1 MKAILIRRFGDTSVL
16 EHAEMPPPVY
26 RDDELLI
33 RVEAAGVNPLDW
45 KIRRGTFRWLSG
57 SRFPMVL
64 GLDGAGVVEA
74 VGPGVEDFS
83 VGDRVFGATSPRRQG
98 AYAEYAVLPAK
109 ATTDIPEGVSAVE
122 AAAIPG
128 SGCSALQA
136 LRDLAKLK
144 SGQSVLVIGASGG
157 IGTFAVQ
164 IAKAWGADVTGVCS
178 ARNADLVRELGADRV
193 IDYQA
198 EDIWDRPHGYDV
210 VFDTVAA
217 HEFAD
222 ALRVLKR
229 RGVYISTL
237 PSGKRIL
244 SSVWSRLKPGPK
256 FKLLMVR
263 MRVADMRALAELAV
277 QEKVRPVVERT
288 FPLRVAR
295 LAHELSESG
304 RARGKLVL
312 VCSPDAPTR

>member
-1 MKAILIRRFGDTSVL
+1 MKAILIRRFGDISEL
-16 EHAEMPPPVY
+16 EYAEMPQPTY
-26 RDDELLI
+26 RDDELLV
-33 RVEAAGVNPLDW
+33 RVDAAGVNPLDW
-45 KIRRGTFRWLSG
+45 KIRRGMFRWISG

-64 GLDGAGVVEA
+64 GLDGAGVVEE
-74 VGPGVEDFS
+74 VGRGVQGFS
-83 VGDRVFGATSPRRQG
+83 VGDRVFGSTSPRRLG
-98 AYAEYAVLPAK
+98 WYAEYASLPAK
-109 ATTDIPEGVSAVE
+109 AAIRVPDGLTPIQ

-136 LRDLAKLK
+136 LRDLGKLE

-164 IAKAWGADVTGVCS
+164 IAKTRGADVTAVCS
-178 ARNADLVRELGADRV
+178 GTNAELVRGLGADRV
-193 IDYQA
+193 IDYKT
-198 EDIWDRPHGYDV
+198 EDVWDRPRGYDV

-222 ALRVLKR
+222 ALPVLKR

-237 PSGKRIL
+237 PTGRRIG
-244 SSVWSRLKPGPK
+244 SSVRSRLKPGPK

-263 MRVADMRALAELAV
+263 MRPDDMRELAELAV
-277 QEKVRPVVERT
+277 EGRVRPVVGRT

-295 LAHELSESG
+295 LAHELSETG